1 MSRARGGAVPYARI
15 FALLLLSL
23 GLASCDDAANQ
34 GKPMRL
40 LTLFDLGAALEAT
53 RSVADTNADV
63 LPTGV
68 SGALYTRG
76 PEGTATF
83 SLNVSPI
90 FVEGEVG
97 AYAAS
102 ESWLGFDEVW
112 LQPMYVLAATDDTG
126 KLAPIPGQPSIFSVG
141 PTSGFYSPFWSTYF
155 ATVPTGV
162 APEKYRSSAAIF
174 ADHLPL
180 TPGPG
185 RICGLAPP
193 GVDVTG
199 YQRSPADVPPTLPL
213 DPAVGTST
221 VRLASGIVDGETDPT
236 SALDFG
242 TGRFT
247 WSDNLVVDTTAMFV
261 FDARDASGHGVALGL
276 PPVGGTGGL
285 GAQTP
290 ARESNGRPAFG
301 SLWRLVEVQLPAGAG
316 AIVPDSAPG
325 ATYLRARLASLGL
338 VAQAEIPAA
347 WSGLGNAIDYVERPV
362 LNASTCFAATSPTS
376 PSCQWIDSQAAVE
389 TYLSTWMNETDT
401 LLAGPLV
408 TYRGKA
414 VP

>member
-1 MSRARGGAVPYARI
+1 
-15 FALLLLSL
+15 
-23 GLASCDDAANQ
+23 
-34 GKPMRL
+34 MRL
-40 LTLFDLGAALEAT
+40 LTLFDLGADLEAT
-53 RSVADTNADV
+53 RSVAGTDADI

-83 SLNVSPI
+83 SLDVSPI

-97 AYAAS
+97 AYIAT

-112 LQPMYVLAATDDTG
+112 LQPMYVLAAMDGTG
-126 KLAPIPGQPSIFSVG
+126 QLAPIPGQPPIFSVG
-141 PTSGFYSPFWSTYF
+141 PASGFYSPFWDTYF
-155 ATVPTGV
+155 ATVPAGV
-162 APEKYRSSAAIF
+162 APEKYRSSATIF

-185 RICGLAPP
+185 HIYGLAPS

-199 YQRSPADVPPTLPL
+199 YQRAPADVPPALPL

-221 VRLASGIVDGETDPT
+221 VRLASGIVDGETDLT
-236 SALDFG
+236 GALDFG

-247 WSDNLVVDTTAMFV
+247 WNDDLVVDAAAMFL
-261 FDARDASGHGVALGL
+261 FGARDSSGLGVALGL
-276 PPVGGTGGL
+276 PPVGGTGPL
-285 GAQTP
+285 GSHAP
-290 ARESNGRPAFG
+290 ARESDGRPAFG
-301 SLWRLVEVQLPAGAG
+301 SLWQLVDVQLPAGAG

-325 ATYLRARLASLGL
+325 AAYLQARLTALGL
-338 VAQAEIPAA
+338 VAQTEIPEA
-347 WSGLGNAIDYVERPV
+347 WNGLANAVDYVERPV
-362 LNASTCFAATSPTS
+362 LNASACFAATSPTS
-376 PSCQWIDSQAAVE
+376 SACQWIDSQAAVE
-389 TYLSTWMNETDT
+389 TYLSTWTHETDT
-401 LLAGPLV
+401 FLAGPLV